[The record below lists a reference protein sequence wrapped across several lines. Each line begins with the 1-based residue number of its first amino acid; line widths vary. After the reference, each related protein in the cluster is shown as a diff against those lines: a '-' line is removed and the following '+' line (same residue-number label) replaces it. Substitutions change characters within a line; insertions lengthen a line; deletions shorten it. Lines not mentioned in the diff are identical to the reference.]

1 MLYLQKQILM
11 ENVSQAANCDPGS
24 LTSKHKADWLAQ
36 LTIRVWHYQRPH
48 GPEDTLTVNRLDGWM
63 DEN

>member
-24 LTSKHKADWLAQ
+24 LTSKHKAD

-48 GPEDTLTVNRLDGWM
+48 GPEDTLPSEPFGWM